1 MSRINS
7 TYNFINQQP
16 KLIFLFLLLCVLVD
30 RINLLLRFGFVYTDS
45 DQTLLWQAANDL
57 VQGNFHGYC
66 FYGQSYNPL
75 IEPLLSVPLL
85 IMGVGEYIALPI
97 ITSILAIAPFII
109 IAWYLIRKFDSY
121 TALIPLII
129 LLLLPT
135 EFGMLT
141 SLTRGFV
148 TGVFF
153 GSIGVIL
160 LMLNR
165 RFSDLI
171 GGALL
176 VFSFYANP
184 NSMLLFPLVIPAL
197 MINSTKART
206 RVIYLI
212 IGGIVGAIPQLMNH
226 LFYTNNTEMIIHG
239 APNLSLS
246 FDSFIYVFNHLDNYF
261 GFVSPVFWVAGWIS
275 LILFIIIG
283 FRLWKRKEYLYFITV
298 ILLFLGI
305 IGSFFSDKVSDG
317 TNSIFFSGSRMFLAY
332 PIILIFLVLWWFQ
345 GVSIEKKRKWIM
357 VGIGLSL
364 ISITVKLSCFDTFLN
379 HALRGSAATIVGVTK
394 IDDLKNKCNEMLNY
408 NGVKPDLIIASTGN
422 TTEQLIT
429 YGCDCLIKDFP
440 TTVQPLYERRQWVLN
455 HVLNTQYNT
464 VLFHAHEN
472 QSWIEL
478 KENNKLDILTENK
491 AQWLIVSNNKKT
503 SELFKEME
511 LTSAKK

>member
-7 TYNFINQQP
+7 IYNFINRQP
-16 KLIFLFLLLCVLVD
+16 KPIFSFLLLCVLVD
-30 RINLLLRFGFVYTDS
+30 RINLLLRFSLVYTDS

-85 IMGVGEYIALPI
+85 IMGLGEYIALPI
-97 ITSILAIAPFII
+97 ITSLLAITPFII
-109 IAWYLIRKFDSY
+109 IAWYLIRKFDLY

-129 LLLLPT
+129 LLLLPP

-153 GSIGVIL
+153 GSIGVML

-165 RFSDLI
+165 RFLDLI

-184 NSMLLFPLVIPAL
+184 NSILLFPLVIPAL
-197 MINSTKART
+197 LVDGIKTPT
-206 RVIYLI
+206 RVVYMI
-212 IGGIVGAIPQLMNH
+212 IGGIVGVIPQIMSH
-226 LFYTNNTEMIIHG
+226 LFYTNNANMIIHES
-239 APNLSLS
+239 PNLSLS

-261 GFVSPVFWVAGWIS
+261 GFVSPVFWIAGWIS
-275 LILFIIIG
+275 LLLFIIIG

-305 IGSFFSDKVSDG
+305 IGSFFSDKVTDG

-332 PIILIFLVLWWFQ
+332 PIILIFIVLWWFQ
-345 GVSIEKKRKWIM
+345 GISIEKKRKWIM

-379 HALRGSAATIVGVTK
+379 HALRGSASTIVGVTK
-394 IDDLKNKCNEMLNY
+394 IDDLKNKCKEMINY
-408 NGVKPDLIIASTGN
+408 NGAKPDLIVASTGN
-422 TTEQLIT
+422 TSEQLIT
-429 YGCDCLIKDFP
+429 YGCSCLIENFP

-464 VLFHAHEN
+464 VLFHAYEN
-472 QSWIEL
+472 QSLIEL
-478 KENNKLDILTENK
+478 KENNELDILSENK

-503 SELFKEME
+503 EELLKNME
-511 LTSAKK
+511 LTSTKK